1 MFATTLNRTLRHAV
15 LAALLAGSSSLALAD
30 PLSYHV
36 EIDTSQFSGAG
47 FLDFSFIAGNSPA
60 PGASAILSN
69 FSGAFGALESQEG
82 SVSGSLP
89 GTLTFGNSGAYNDWF
104 HNVTL
109 GGKFGF
115 NIVFGGDFLN
125 TAGSAGT
132 TFGVGLLD
140 YTGIAYLGNANGSVL
155 QFELTPLNG
164 GLPAS
169 IAGSTYAS
177 IASIS
182 AVPEASEW
190 MMLTGGLALIG
201 FALRRRQPVTRT

>member
-1 MFATTLNRTLRHAV
+1 MLTTKLHLTLRRVA
-15 LAALLAGSSSLALAD
+15 LAAMLAASSSVALAD
-30 PLSYHV
+30 PLGYHV
-36 EIDTSQFSGAG
+36 EIDTRAFSGAG
-47 FLDFSFIAGNSPA
+47 FLDFAFIAGNDPA
-60 PGASAILSN
+60 PGASATLSH
-69 FSGAFGALESQEG
+69 FSGAFGALESKEG

-89 GTLTFGNSGAYNDWF
+89 GTLVFGNSGAYNDWF
-104 HNVTL
+104 HHVTL

-115 NIVFGGDFLN
+115 NIVFSGDFLN
-125 TAGSAGT
+125 KSGNVGT

-140 YTGIAYLGNANGSVL
+140 ASATSYLGNVNGNLL

-177 IASIS
+177 IATIS

-201 FALRRRQPVTRT
+201 FALRRRQSVTPA

>member
-1 MFATTLNRTLRHAV
+1 MLTTKLNLTLRRAV
-15 LAALLAGSSSLALAD
+15 LAALLAGSTSVALAD
-30 PLSYHV
+30 PLGYHV
-36 EIDTSQFSGAG
+36 EIDTSTFSGAG
-47 FLDFSFIAGNSPA
+47 FLDFAFIAGNSPA
-60 PGASAILSN
+60 PGASATLSN

-109 GGKFGF
+109 GGKFAF
-115 NIVFGGDFLN
+115 NIVFGGDFLT
-125 TAGSAGT
+125 TAGNAGT

-140 YTGIAYLGNANGSVL
+140 ASGTAYLGNVNGNVL

-164 GLPAS
+164 GVPAS

-201 FALRRRQPVTRT
+201 LALRRRQPVMPA

>member
-1 MFATTLNRTLRHAV
+1 MMTTKFNLTLRRAV
-15 LAALLAGSSSLALAD
+15 LVALLAASSSLALAD

-36 EIDTSQFSGAG
+36 EIDTSQFSGTG

-125 TAGSAGT
+125 TAGNAGT

-140 YTGIAYLGNANGSVL
+140 YTGIAYLGNANGNVL

-169 IAGSTYAS
+169 IAGSSYAS
-177 IASIS
+177 IATIS

-201 FALRRRQPVTRT
+201 FALRRRQPVTRA

>member
-30 PLSYHV
+30 PLAYRV

-47 FLDFSFIAGNSPA
+47 FLDFAFIAGNRPA
-60 PGASAILSN
+60 PGASAVLSN
-69 FSGAFGALESQEG
+69 FSGAFGALASQEG
-82 SVSGSLP
+82 HVSGSVP
-89 GTLTFGNSGAYNDWF
+89 GTLTFGNGGAYNDWF

-109 GGKFGF
+109 GGKFAF
-115 NIVFGGDFLN
+115 NVAFGGDFLN
-125 TAGSAGT
+125 TSGNAGT
-132 TFGVGLLD
+132 AFGVGLLD
-140 YTGIAYLGNANGSVL
+140 YTGMAYLGNANGNLV

-201 FALRRRQPVTRT
+201 LALRRRQPVTRA

>member
-1 MFATTLNRTLRHAV
+1 MLTTTFNLTLRRAV
-15 LAALLAGSSSLALAD
+15 LAAVLAASSSLALAD
-30 PLSYHV
+30 PLGYHV
-36 EIDTSQFSGAG
+36 EIDTSAFSGAG

-60 PGASAILSN
+60 PGASATLSN
-69 FSGAFGALESQEG
+69 FSGAFGALESLEG
-82 SVSGSLP
+82 NVSGSLP

-109 GGKFGF
+109 GGKFAF
-115 NIVFGGDFLN
+115 NIVFGGDFLT
-125 TAGSAGT
+125 TAGNAGT

-140 YTGIAYLGNANGSVL
+140 ASGMSYLGNVNGNLL
-155 QFELTPLNG
+155 QFELTPVYG
-164 GLPAS
+164 GMPAS

-201 FALRRRQPVTRT
+201 LALRRRQPVMPV

>member
-1 MFATTLNRTLRHAV
+1 MLTTTFNLTLRRAV
-15 LAALLAGSSSLALAD
+15 LAAVLAASSSLALAD
-30 PLSYHV
+30 PLGYHV
-36 EIDTSQFSGAG
+36 EIDTSAFSGAG
-47 FLDFSFIAGNSPA
+47 FLDFAFIAGNSPA
-60 PGASAILSN
+60 PGASATLSN
-69 FSGAFGALESQEG
+69 FSGAFGALESLEG
-82 SVSGSLP
+82 NVSGSLP

-109 GGKFGF
+109 GGKFAF
-115 NIVFGGDFLN
+115 NIVFGGDFLT
-125 TAGSAGT
+125 TAGNAGT

-140 YTGIAYLGNANGSVL
+140 ASGMSYLGNVNGNLL
-155 QFELTPLNG
+155 QFELTPVYG
-164 GLPAS
+164 GAPAS

-201 FALRRRQPVTRT
+201 LALRRRQPVMPV

>member
-1 MFATTLNRTLRHAV
+1 
-15 LAALLAGSSSLALAD
+15 
-30 PLSYHV
+30 
-36 EIDTSQFSGAG
+36 
-47 FLDFSFIAGNSPA
+47 
-60 PGASAILSN
+60 
-69 FSGAFGALESQEG
+69 
-82 SVSGSLP
+82 
-89 GTLTFGNSGAYNDWF
+89 LTFGNSGAYNDWF

-109 GGKFGF
+109 GGKFAF
-115 NIVFGGDFLN
+115 NIVFGGDFLT
-125 TAGSAGT
+125 TAGNAGT

-140 YTGIAYLGNANGSVL
+140 ASGTAYLGNVNGNVL

-164 GLPAS
+164 GVPAS

-201 FALRRRQPVTRT
+201 LALRRRQPVTPA

>member
-1 MFATTLNRTLRHAV
+1 MLTTTFNLTLRRAV
-15 LAALLAGSSSLALAD
+15 LAAVLAASSSLALAD
-30 PLSYHV
+30 PLGYHV
-36 EIDTSQFSGAG
+36 EIDTSTFSGAG
-47 FLDFSFIAGNSPA
+47 FLDFAFIAGNSPA
-60 PGASAILSN
+60 PGASATLSN
-69 FSGAFGALESQEG
+69 FSGAFGALESLEG
-82 SVSGSLP
+82 NVSGSLP

-109 GGKFGF
+109 GGKFAF
-115 NIVFGGDFLN
+115 NIVFGGDFLT
-125 TAGSAGT
+125 TAGNAGT

-140 YTGIAYLGNANGSVL
+140 ASGMSYLGNVNGNLL
-155 QFELTPLNG
+155 QFELTPVYG
-164 GLPAS
+164 GAPAS

-201 FALRRRQPVTRT
+201 LALRRRQPVMPV

>member
-1 MFATTLNRTLRHAV
+1 MFAPTFNLTLRRAV

-30 PLSYHV
+30 PLAYRV

-47 FLDFSFIAGNSPA
+47 FLDFAFIAGNSPA
-60 PGASAILSN
+60 PGASAVLSN
-69 FSGAFGALESQEG
+69 FSGAFGALASQEG
-82 SVSGSLP
+82 NVSGSVP
-89 GTLTFGNSGAYNDWF
+89 GTLTFGNGGAYNDWF

-125 TAGSAGT
+125 TAGNAGT

-140 YTGIAYLGNANGSVL
+140 YTGMAYLGNANGNLL

-169 IAGSTYAS
+169 VAGSTYAS

-201 FALRRRQPVTRT
+201 FALRRRQPVARA

>member
-1 MFATTLNRTLRHAV
+1 MLTTKLNLTLRRAV
-15 LAALLAGSSSLALAD
+15 LAALLAGSASVALAD
-30 PLSYHV
+30 PLGYHV
-36 EIDTSQFSGAG
+36 EIDTSTFSGAG
-47 FLDFSFIAGNSPA
+47 FLDFAFIAGNSPA
-60 PGASAILSN
+60 PGASATLSN

-109 GGKFGF
+109 GGKFAF
-115 NIVFGGDFLN
+115 NIVFGGDFLT
-125 TAGSAGT
+125 TAGNAGT

-140 YTGIAYLGNANGSVL
+140 ASGTAYLGNVNGNVL

-164 GLPAS
+164 GVPAS

-201 FALRRRQPVTRT
+201 LALRRRQPVTPA

>member
-1 MFATTLNRTLRHAV
+1 MFAPTFNLTLRRAV
-15 LAALLAGSSSLALAD
+15 LAALLAGSSRLVLAD
-30 PLSYHV
+30 PLAYRV

-47 FLDFSFIAGNSPA
+47 FLDFAFIAGNSPA
-60 PGASAILSN
+60 PGASAVLSN
-69 FSGAFGALESQEG
+69 FSGAFGALASQEG
-82 SVSGSLP
+82 NVSGSVP
-89 GTLTFGNSGAYNDWF
+89 GTLTFGNGGAYNDWF

-115 NIVFGGDFLN
+115 NVVFGGDFLN
-125 TAGSAGT
+125 TAGNAGT

-140 YTGIAYLGNANGSVL
+140 YTGMAYLGNANGNLL

-169 IAGSTYAS
+169 VAGSTYAS

-201 FALRRRQPVTRT
+201 FALRRRQPVARA

>member
-1 MFATTLNRTLRHAV
+1 MFAMTLKRTLRHAV

-30 PLSYHV
+30 TLSYHV

-47 FLDFSFIAGNSPA
+47 FLDFAFLAGNSSA
-60 PGASAILSN
+60 PGASATLSN

-82 SVSGSLP
+82 NVSGSLP
-89 GTLTFGNSGAYNDWF
+89 GTLTFGNGGAYNDWF

-109 GGKFGF
+109 GGKFAF
-115 NIVFGGDFLN
+115 NVVFGGDFLN
-125 TAGSAGT
+125 TAGNAGT

-140 YTGIAYLGNANGSVL
+140 ASTYLGNVNGNLV
-155 QFELTPLNG
+155 QFELMPVNG

-201 FALRRRQPVTRT
+201 FALRRRQRLPAA

>member
-1 MFATTLNRTLRHAV
+1 MLTTKFNLPPRRAV
-15 LAALLAGSSSLALAD
+15 LAAVLAPSSSLALAD

-47 FLDFSFIAGNSPA
+47 FLDFAFIAGNSPV
-60 PGASAILSN
+60 PGASATLSN

-82 SVSGSLP
+82 NVSGSVP

-104 HNVTL
+104 HNVPL
-109 GGKFGF
+109 GGKFAF
-115 NIVFGGDFLN
+115 NVAFGGDFLN
-125 TAGSAGT
+125 TAGNAGT

-140 YTGIAYLGNANGSVL
+140 ASAGSYLGNVNGNLV
-155 QFELTPLNG
+155 QFELTPVNG

-201 FALRRRQPVTRT
+201 FALRRRQRLPAA

>member
-1 MFATTLNRTLRHAV
+1 MLTTKLNLTLRRAV
-15 LAALLAGSSSLALAD
+15 LAALLAGSASVALAD
-30 PLSYHV
+30 PLGYHV
-36 EIDTSQFSGAG
+36 EIDTSTFSGAG
-47 FLDFSFIAGNSPA
+47 FLDFAFIAGNSPA

-109 GGKFGF
+109 GGKFAF
-115 NIVFGGDFLN
+115 NIVFGGDFLT
-125 TAGSAGT
+125 TAGNAGT

-140 YTGIAYLGNANGSVL
+140 ASGTAYLGNVNGNVL

-164 GLPAS
+164 GVPAS

-190 MMLTGGLALIG
+190 MMLTGGLALVG
-201 FALRRRQPVTRT
+201 LALRRRQPVMPA

>member
-1 MFATTLNRTLRHAV
+1 MLTTTFHLTMRRAILAAV
-15 LAALLAGSSSLALAD
+15 LAASSSLALAD
-30 PLSYHV
+30 PLGYHV
-36 EIDTSQFSGAG
+36 EIDTSAFSGAG

-60 PGASAILSN
+60 PGASATLNN
-69 FSGAFGALESQEG
+69 FSGAYGALASQEG

-125 TAGSAGT
+125 TAGNAGT

-140 YTGIAYLGNANGSVL
+140 ATATSYLGNANGNLL

-177 IASIS
+177 IATIS

-201 FALRRRQPVTRT
+201 FALRRRHTV